1 MRQPSSNEEGFLFC
15 TGDLYPTCQ
24 PGRLAEVAKQEIV
37 MTVHV
42 QLLSAFIRKTDI
54 AAHYPGGCETFEQQH
69 NLGEGDAY
77 LYRLVSMSSE
87 GLGELLDEIEQ
98 DGLDIEQFVAIADMW
113 AGPFKEI
120 PNICFTRIGEDFP
133 ATWIAAST
141 QEHNHD

>member
-1 MRQPSSNEEGFLFC
+1 MRQPSSKEEGFLFC

-42 QLLSAFIRKTDI
+42 QLLSAFIRKADI

-69 NLGEGDAY
+69 TLGEGDAY

-87 GLGELLDEIEQ
+87 GLGAIIDELEQ
-98 DGLDIEQFVAIADMW
+98 RGLDIEQYVAIADMW

-120 PNICFTRIGEDFP
+120 PNIRFTQVGHDFP
-133 ATWIAAST
+133 PKWIAVST
-141 QEHNHD
+141 QEHNHV